1 MIMAGIGLHH
11 LPTNIEDSAD
21 PRVSIS
27 HVFTRFST
35 ICSSDPAAWFLV
47 LPGRCGSVNF
57 SRSEVALRLLNTL
70 KIMFSNSNLFQ
81 SVFMLIYWCF
91 P

>member
-1 MIMAGIGLHH
+1 MYVYITICVYIYMYICMDVILAGIGLHH

-35 ICSSDPAAWFLV
+35 ISSSDPAAWFLV
-47 LPGRCGSVNF
+47 LPGSV
-57 SRSEVALRLLNTL
+57 RVSE
-70 KIMFSNSNLFQ
+70 FQ
-81 SVFMLIYWCF
+81 QV
-91 P
+91 